1 MFRVLIKT
9 TTDITANLEADRIE
23 EKGEFFYLYN
33 GSEIIGVF
41 DVGIVQFMYKSKK
54 TDVSKWSDK

>member
-33 GSEIIGVF
+33 GTEIIGVF
-41 DVGIVQFMYKSKK
+41 DIGIVQFMYKSKK
-54 TDVSKWSDK
+54 N